1 MRRHRPGGSLA
12 AALLLA
18 LALAAGCSDDPV
30 YVQSPDQLESMG
42 QTDDMGNPVPA
53 TAQLTLPIRLETDLE
68 ATKRAALADQ
78 LGVMVPFVK
87 RDDLELSMEWTIKN
101 VSDQDGVA
109 RILINGANEYFTYI
123 PDVFVDPTDPDAE
136 PPPPLV
142 GDVPMEVA
150 AGESISG
157 VFREDEFKEADVDL
171 DMITRGNV
179 SPFKALLTNNARTRS
194 FANAAGDTVPEEAFA
209 SLVRFDV
216 NFEADTHMVME
227 FSIRVRDHRSPALL
241 HDELLDAPAGELTTF
256 APADFAPATPP

>member
-1 MRRHRPGGSLA
+1 MRRHPQGRSLI
-12 AALLLA
+12 AALILAVA
-18 LALAAGCSDDPV
+18 LATGCADDPI
-30 YVQSPDQLESMG
+30 YVQSPDQLETMG

-53 TAQLTLPIRLETDLE
+53 TAQLTLPIRLETDIE
-68 ATKRAALADQ
+68 ATERAAQADQ

-87 RDDLELSMEWTIKN
+87 RDDLELSLEWTIKN
-101 VSDQDGVA
+101 LSDQDGVA
-109 RILINGANEYFTYI
+109 RILVNGANEYFAYI
-123 PDVFVDPTDPDAE
+123 PDVFVDPLDPDAE

-150 AGESISG
+150 AGQSISG

-171 DMITRGNV
+171 DMITRGGV
-179 SPFKALLTNNARTRS
+179 SPFKALLTNNGKTDS
-194 FANAAGDTVPEEAFA
+194 FANAAGDSVPADAFA

-227 FSIRVRDHRSPALL
+227 YTVRVRDHRSPPLL
-241 HDELLDAPAGELTTF
+241 HDQLFDAPAGELTTF